1 MFLCLLSRLPC
12 CCTFERYFVHLYS
25 ELHWDRQCF
34 KLGVWVS
41 RTLHSFLGGD
51 LMTERLRV
59 INSASML
66 VFLGIVFVKLGFNP
80 KQVNV
85 VN

>member
-1 MFLCLLSRLPC
+1 
-12 CCTFERYFVHLYS
+12 
-25 ELHWDRQCF
+25 
-34 KLGVWVS
+34 
-41 RTLHSFLGGD
+41 
-51 LMTERLRV
+51 MTERLRV